1 MNNELSKLPEN
12 QRKELLR
19 KLNENND
26 FLTAIVGI
34 AIDDSEKYVSVCCF
48 DGHKWIGC
56 TVWTRRYIYT
66 VISNGLCNEFLSLPL
81 QPQEKPINIWS

>member
-1 MNNELSKLPEN
+1 MNNELSKLPKN
-12 QRKELLR
+12 QRKALLR

-26 FLTAIVGI
+26 FLPAITGV
-34 AIDDSEKYVSVCCF
+34 AIEDSEDFGSVCV
-48 DGHKWIGC
+48 DGHRWIGC
-56 TVWTRRYIYT
+56 TIWTNRHIYT